1 MSETDSSTDNQVN
14 DKPEEKEILRHD
26 GSPWANKFKNPYEL
40 EKAYGESVKIYNE
53 YKDLKSKYED
63 QQKIPDEYK
72 VPEDLALGHE
82 DVVELK
88 RIARESNL
96 TQTHFENV
104 AKKMSDNAT
113 KAREAWEKRK
123 ADIGEEKINL
133 ITDYVKRANYPEKL
147 HDILVNKIIEDNDAM
162 SEAFKHRDKLLNSQ
176 RPGVDGGTGLPNKPY
191 DGQKE
196 LQNLIIE
203 NEKRDDP
210 KKREQIIKLAREI
223 GHERFKNKT
232 G

>member
-1 MSETDSSTDNQVN
+1 MSETASTT
-14 DKPEEKEILRHD
+14 DKKVEAPPEEKEILRHD
-26 GSPWANKFKNPYEL
+26 GTPWANKFKNPYEL

-53 YKDLKSKYED
+53 YKDLKTQYEV
-63 QQKIPDEYK
+63 PSEYS
-72 VPEDLALGHE
+72 VADDLALSHE

-88 RIARESNL
+88 RIAKESNL

-104 AKKMSDNAT
+104 ARKMSDNAIKT
-113 KAREAWEKRK
+113 RESWEKKR
-123 ADIGEEKINL
+123 AEVGDEKINL

-147 HDILVNKIIEDNDAM
+147 HDMLVNKIIEDADTM
-162 SEAFKHRDKLLNSQ
+162 SEAFKHRDKLLNTQ
-176 RPGVDGGTGLPNKPY
+176 RPGIDAGSGLPSKPY

-196 LQNLIIE
+196 LKEMIIE

-210 KKREQIIKLAREI
+210 KRRDQIIKLAREI
-223 GHERFKNKT
+223 GHERFKAKT